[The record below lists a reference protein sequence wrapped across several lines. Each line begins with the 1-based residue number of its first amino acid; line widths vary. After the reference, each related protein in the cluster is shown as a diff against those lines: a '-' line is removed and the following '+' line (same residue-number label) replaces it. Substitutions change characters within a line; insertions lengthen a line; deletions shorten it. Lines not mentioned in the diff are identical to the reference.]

1 MKRYRVANLFL
12 CINKYIIWQWH
23 KSIYYCPICPPPTL
37 HSARVVDE
45 SVGRFFFFPFQFVSH
60 QSSQLVWWMS
70 DKREGGRF
78 CNCNWK
84 CWKVPKRSSARKATA
99 EKQQAKQLK
108 KNRKQRW
115 NDVKTKKKNVLPIF
129 LSDIGGFFSYKQ
141 PHLSLCPN
149 PNLPQN
155 TGHFPSSILILYRH
169 AKIER

>member
-1 MKRYRVANLFL
+1 MSTTNITQRTRRGWECGSL
-12 CINKYIIWQWH
+12 
-23 KSIYYCPICPPPTL
+23 
-37 HSARVVDE
+37 
-45 SVGRFFFFPFQFVSH
+45 FFFSFQFVSH

-115 NDVKTKKKNVLPIF
+115 NDVKTKKKMFCLYFCLILGGFSLISNRIYLSLSVPIPIYPKTLVIF
-129 LSDIGGFFSYKQ
+129 LPPF
-141 PHLSLCPN
+141 
-149 PNLPQN
+149 
-155 TGHFPSSILILYRH
+155 LIYTDTQ
-169 AKIER
+169 K

>member
-1 MKRYRVANLFL
+1 MSTTNITQRTRRGWECGSL
-12 CINKYIIWQWH
+12 
-23 KSIYYCPICPPPTL
+23 
-37 HSARVVDE
+37 
-45 SVGRFFFFPFQFVSH
+45 FFFSFQFVSH

-115 NDVKTKKKNVLPIF
+115 NNVKTKKKMFCLYFCLI
-129 LSDIGGFFSYKQ
+129 LGGFSLISNRIS
-141 PHLSLCPN
+141 LSLSQSQSTPKHWSFSFLHSYFIQTRKN
-149 PNLPQN
+149 RKIKRKTQTPLFSIIFTPLL
-155 TGHFPSSILILYRH
+155 TSLSSSAI
-169 AKIER
+169 